1 MENNK
6 FFCFKLKL
14 KGLKAEKLIACASK
28 EDLIEL
34 ILQSE
39 DCQVEPIHSTLIE
52 MARRKK
58 IKNHTILTKYE
69 LKKALG
75 LGFLEGFF
83 GFPDFFG
90 FFRIFPD
97 FFRFLISCS
106 NFGLKKINF
115 LFLYF
120 LKFLFFIFIFLFFLF
135 LFFDFSAKFSTKK
148 IVPISE
154 ISQGQCPRTGIF
166 LLLFLNFCACKN
178 FSISTSSLLVASS
191 AGLKIASVCLFSLPA
206 FSFRTTGSSI

>member
-14 KGLKAEKLIACASK
+14 KGLKAEKLLSACASK

-75 LGFLEGFF
+75 LTTENK
-83 GFPDFFG
+83 P
-90 FFRIFPD
+90 RSRSYIFSNSPEEA
-97 FFRFLISCS
+97 RFEFATRKDAMDGMNLS
-106 NFGLKKINF
+106 
-115 LFLYF
+115 
-120 LKFLFFIFIFLFFLF
+120 
-135 LFFDFSAKFSTKK
+135 STKLANGIKNGK
-148 IVPISE
+148 ILIGNIE
-154 ISQGQCPRTGIF
+154 YKFER
-166 LLLFLNFCACKN
+166 K
-178 FSISTSSLLVASS
+178 
-191 AGLKIASVCLFSLPA
+191 
-206 FSFRTTGSSI
+206 